1 MKTRFAALSYLLIYG
16 LAASVGA
23 AEHAAAPI
31 ETPSQKQMTAQE
43 RARLHQRDM
52 RHCLDKKS
60 NSEIHRCAVKQR
72 KR

>member
-1 MKTRFAALSYLLIYG
+1 MRAQFAVLSCLLIYG
-16 LAASVGA
+16 LAVSVGA
-23 AEHAAAPI
+23 AEPAAAPN
-31 ETPSQKQMTAQE
+31 ETPSQKQMTTQE

-60 NSEIHRCAVKQR
+60 NNEIHRCAVKQR